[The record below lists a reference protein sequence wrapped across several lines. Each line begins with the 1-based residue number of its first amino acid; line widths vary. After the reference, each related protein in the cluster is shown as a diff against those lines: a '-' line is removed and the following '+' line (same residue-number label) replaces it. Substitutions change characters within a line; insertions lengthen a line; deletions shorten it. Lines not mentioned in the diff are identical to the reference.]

1 MEEEFGRIRKNDSTE
16 IVIRKS
22 EYRGAAGIDIREYVS
37 TAAYT
42 GWSKSGIRIPEPLWE
57 EFKGVVNKTKV
68 SGGKS

>member
-37 TAAYT
+37 TSAYT
-42 GWSKSGIRIPEPLWE
+42 GWSKSGIRIPETLWD
-57 EFKGVVNKTKV
+57 EFRNVVNKVKLA
-68 SGGKS
+68 GGKS